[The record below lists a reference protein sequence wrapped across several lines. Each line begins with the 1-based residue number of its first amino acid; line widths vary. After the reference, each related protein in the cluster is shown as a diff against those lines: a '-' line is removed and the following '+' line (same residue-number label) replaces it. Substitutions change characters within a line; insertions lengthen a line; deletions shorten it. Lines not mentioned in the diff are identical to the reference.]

1 MSNFKNIFN
10 LTFKHVCCG
19 QGLQC
24 QPRSGEEQK
33 SRTNGIPTESLIKY
47 CDILFFQKVT
57 FKSLQNSKSPLKQ
70 QRERILKKY
79 SKTGTA
85 SAAAAAASA
94 KKGGKR
100 KTRKQLQLEKKQRQK
115 EEDEE
120 LEKIR
125 LERLLEENQPTQGEK
140 LRNKDRDA
148 L

>member
-1 MSNFKNIFN
+1 M
-10 LTFKHVCCG
+10 
-19 QGLQC
+19 
-24 QPRSGEEQK
+24 
-33 SRTNGIPTESLIKY
+33 
-47 CDILFFQKVT
+47 
-57 FKSLQNSKSPLKQ
+57 
-70 QRERILKKY
+70 KKY

-140 LRNKDRDA
+140 LRKKDRDA
-148 L
+148 LALFISLTKISHSVASKSIDRLICPSYKNSTDGF